1 MNKLVVYV
9 LLGIFAFGI
18 FSNMAASAL
27 SEEKMLPVGST
38 WEKDGWNLSI
48 KSVDKTATPGFILIS
63 LSYQNK
69 DLGDTRFETGKS
81 YIYKGKNPDGSEVP
95 LLTINVSSI
104 FVGAGVDAV
113 RLALNWSIPESG
125 VTIIEVPVESVQ
137 IKTRTPL
144 PTPTAQASPE
154 APGFGIVI
162 GIIGVLA
169 IWWRLSAR
177 RNKK

>member
-1 MNKLVVYV
+1 M
-9 LLGIFAFGI
+9 G
-18 FSNMAASAL
+18 
-27 SEEKMLPVGST
+27 
-38 WEKDGWNLSI
+38 KDGWNLSI

-69 DLGDTRFETGKS
+69 DLGDARFETGKS

-95 LLTINVSSI
+95 LLTIKADNI
-104 FVGAGVDAV
+104 FVGANIDAV

-137 IKTRTPL
+137 MKTKTPV

-154 APGFGIVI
+154 APGFGRVLGIV
-162 GIIGVLA
+162 GTLA
-169 IWWRLSAR
+169 VWQILSAR
-177 RNKK
+177 RK

>member
-18 FSNMAASAL
+18 LSNTTASAL

-63 LSYQNK
+63 FSYQNK
-69 DLGDTRFETGKS
+69 ELGDNRFETGKS
-81 YIYKGKNPDGSEVP
+81 YIYKNPDGSEVP
-95 LLTINVSSI
+95 LLTIKADNI
-104 FVGAGVDAV
+104 FVGANTDAV
-113 RLALNWSIPESG
+113 RLAFNWSIPESG

-137 IKTRTPL
+137 METRMP
-144 PTPTAQASPE
+144 
-154 APGFGIVI
+154 
-162 GIIGVLA
+162 
-169 IWWRLSAR
+169 
-177 RNKK
+177 

>member
-1 MNKLVVYV
+1 MNKLLYV

-18 FSNMAASAL
+18 LSNTAASAL

-48 KSVDKTATPGFILIS
+48 KSVDKTATPGFILVS

-95 LLTINVSSI
+95 LLTIKADNI
-104 FVGAGVDAV
+104 FVGANTDAV
-113 RLALNWSIPESG
+113 RLAFNWSIPESG
-125 VTIIEVPVESVQ
+125 VTINEVPVESVQ
-137 IKTRTPL
+137 METRMSV
-144 PTPTAQASPE
+144 PTTTAQASPE
-154 APGFGIVI
+154 APGFEIVL
-162 GIIGVLA
+162 GSIGVLA
-169 IWWRLSAR
+169 VWWRL
-177 RNKK
+177 KK